1 MIKNKHNLS
10 KVILM
15 HPNSYQKLINN
26 DRGNELINIK
36 FLPILNNNK
45 ISDFDKWIKIRQELS
60 YYQNKKR
67 NKSWNFQNEQKANP
81 ITTKTIESQTTDWI
95 DIKPSTSKSTSK
107 YDHSR
112 PEKFEF
118 PDLPPESDNEDFS
131 SNKKENV
138 VSDKRKVSDTSF
150 LDSET
155 DKKKIG
161 LEKPV
166 LKVKLN
172 ERQRKF
178 KAKLQKLKTETLP
191 YQNFKYVTGRERLM
205 RSVRTKNPVQTGK
218 NKLNWI
224 SYH

>member
-1 MIKNKHNLS
+1 MITNKHNLS

-15 HPNSYQKLINN
+15 HTNSYQKLINN
-26 DRGNELINIK
+26 DRGNELINTK

-45 ISDFDKWIKIRQELS
+45 ISDFDKWLKIRQELS
-60 YYQNKKR
+60 YYQNKKVINHGIFKI
-67 NKSWNFQNEQKANP
+67 NKKRIP
-81 ITTKTIESQTTDWI
+81 ITTRTIESQTTDWI

-118 PDLPPESDNEDFS
+118 PDLPPESDADDFS

-138 VSDKRKVSDTSF
+138 VSDKLKVSDTSF
-150 LDSET
+150 LDSQI

-172 ERQRKF
+172 ERQRKL

-191 YQNFKYVTGRERLM
+191 YCYPSLSDDSINVFPDKVCIYKHCKHSKRHER
-205 RSVRTKNPVQTGK
+205 
-218 NKLNWI
+218 
-224 SYH
+224 